1 MEMII
6 DAFMDALIDTLKL
19 IPFLFVTYMA
29 MEYLEHKTEKS
40 TTQMLEKA
48 GRFGPFIGGAAGMLP
63 QCGFSAA
70 ASSLFAG
77 GVISVGTLIAVF
89 LSTSDEMLPIFISE
103 QVAPKTIISIMVTKM
118 VLGIISG
125 FALDIFM
132 HHGKHTPVPEK
143 HIHDLCEHDHC
154 DCDDDEDETETG
166 HDGEE
171 NHDEQHLLSQQEKVH
186 GDHIHAEGTEHDRHE
201 HDAEHDAEHAA
212 GHLHMDGH
220 RDSHKE
226 PEADHHDSHHTH
238 DEHEHHHEHHGHHH
252 HHKGGIYGIIH
263 PAFHHTFQITVFI
276 FLITFVI
283 TLLVEGIG
291 KDAIGTFLS
300 GKPVVGVF
308 LAGIVGLIPN
318 CAASVSITELYL
330 MGILSAG
337 QMMSGLM
344 VGAGVGLL
352 VLFRTNYHP
361 NENLRIAVILYT
373 IGVFWGL
380 VIQFAGISF

>member
-1 MEMII
+1 MEMIT
-6 DAFMDALIDTLKL
+6 DAFMDALIDTAKL
-19 IPFLFVTYMA
+19 IPFLLVTYMA
-29 MEYLEHKTEKS
+29 MEYLEHKTEKNP
-40 TTQMLEKA
+40 TAMLEKA
-48 GRFGPFIGGAAGMLP
+48 GRFGPVIGGAAGMLP

-77 GVISVGTLIAVF
+77 GIISVGTLIAVF

-103 QVAPKTIISIMVTKM
+103 QVAPGTIISIMATKM

-132 HHGKHTPVPEK
+132 HHGKHTPAPEK

-154 DCDDDEDETETG
+154 SCDDEEEEEDDHHEDHVLPHTEE
-166 HDGEE
+166 HRE
-171 NHDEQHLLSQQEKVH
+171 SPAKVH
-186 GDHIHAEGTEHDRHE
+186 EAHAEEAVEVHE
-201 HDAEHDAEHAA
+201 AH
-212 GHLHMDGH
+212 
-220 RDSHKE
+220 S
-226 PEADHHDSHHTH
+226 HDSGHEHTH
-238 DEHEHHHEHHGHHH
+238 DHSHNLEHGHGHDHGHH
-252 HHKGGIYGIIH
+252 HHKGGIAGILQ

-283 TLLVEGIG
+283 TLLVEGMG
-291 KDAIGTFLS
+291 KDAIGAFLS
-300 GKPVVGVF
+300 GKPMVGVF
-308 LAGIVGLIPN
+308 LSGIIGLIPN

-330 MGILSAG
+330 MGILDAG
-337 QMMSGLM
+337 QMMAGLM

-361 NENLRIAVILYT
+361 NENLRIAVILYS

-380 VIQFAGISF
+380 VIQFLGITF

>member
-1 MEMII
+1 MEMIT
-6 DAFMDALIDTLKL
+6 DAFMDALIDTIKL
-19 IPFLFVTYMA
+19 VPFLLVTYMA

-40 TTQMLEKA
+40 TTSMLEKA
-48 GRFGPFIGGAAGMLP
+48 GRFGPLIGGAAGVLP

-103 QVAPKTIISIMVTKM
+103 QVAPKTIIAILATKM
-118 VLGIISG
+118 ILGIISG
-125 FALDIFM
+125 FTLDIFM
-132 HHGKHTPVPEK
+132 HHGKHTPAPEK

-154 DCDDDEDETETG
+154 ACDDDEDEDDDDNADD
-166 HDGEE
+166 HD
-171 NHDEQHLLSQQEKVH
+171 
-186 GDHIHAEGTEHDRHE
+186 
-201 HDAEHDAEHAA
+201 
-212 GHLHMDGH
+212 
-220 RDSHKE
+220 
-226 PEADHHDSHHTH
+226 H
-238 DEHEHHHEHHGHHH
+238 DEHHAQFEAEDKHTHHSEAHHDHHGHEHSHEHHGHHH
-252 HHKGGIYGIIH
+252 HHKGGIAGILQ

-291 KDAIGTFLS
+291 REAIGAFLS

-308 LAGIVGLIPN
+308 LSGIIGLIPN

-330 MGILSAG
+330 MGMLDAG
-337 QMMSGLM
+337 QMMAGLM

-361 NENLRIAVILYT
+361 NENLRIAVMLYA

-380 VIQFAGISF
+380 VIQFLGVTF